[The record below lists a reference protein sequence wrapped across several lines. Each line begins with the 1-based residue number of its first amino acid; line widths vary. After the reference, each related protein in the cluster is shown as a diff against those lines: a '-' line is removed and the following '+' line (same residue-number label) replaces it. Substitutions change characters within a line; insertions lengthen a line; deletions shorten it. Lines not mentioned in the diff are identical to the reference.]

1 MIPDA
6 VLHCVRVG
14 RKRYCHESS
23 AAECCGNTAAVAVSY
38 AAFLQNKMHGCPHVR
53 NITYTGIHKLC
64 SENPIIGAGNQS
76 LYRLFSFC
84 LHNINLRRFNQTPV
98 RCFSVFSHCLQKYGL
113 TFQKHFRIISQTSLR
128 YTVFIKYQRGFHEQK
143 MFFSIPVS
151 LCGIRTAGTDSPA

>member
-38 AAFLQNKMHGCPHVR
+38 AAFLQNKKHGCPHVR

-84 LHNINLRRFNQTPV
+84 LHNINLRRFNQTSD
-98 RCFSVFSHCLQKYGL
+98 RSVFRQSCQ
-113 TFQKHFRIISQTSLR
+113 
-128 YTVFIKYQRGFHEQK
+128 
-143 MFFSIPVS
+143 MFFCFFALPAK
-151 LCGIRTAGTDSPA
+151 IRINISETFPNHITNIAAVYCVHKISKRFS